1 MSDIRKLTTKI
12 VEDAQK
18 KQAHLIEEAEK
29 EIAKKERIKK
39 QQLEKEVAAH
49 LARYEKEL
57 QKELSLKVSDLHV
70 KSRNRMLAAKQQVL
84 DELFAEAK
92 EQLQNITAEDFDAF
106 VERKLAL
113 VQLTGT
119 VELVFGSKSA
129 PLVSETM
136 IQRWQAQFEPDLTIQ
151 VAKETIP
158 NRSGVVFKQGEVEF
172 NFIFEALLESKEEEL
187 SYQLIAFIFNGKL

>member
-84 DELFAEAK
+84 DELFADAK

-129 PLVSETM
+129 PLVSDTM

-172 NFIFEALLESKEEEL
+172 NFIFEAFLESNEEEL
-187 SYQLIAFIFNGKL
+187 SYQLIAFIFNQE

>member
-84 DELFAEAK
+84 DELFADAK
-92 EQLQNITAEDFDAF
+92 EQLQNITAEDFAAF
-106 VERKLAL
+106 VELKLAL

-129 PLVSETM
+129 PLVSDTM

-187 SYQLIAFIFNGKL
+187 SYQLIAFIFNQE

>member
-57 QKELSLKVSDLHV
+57 QKELSLKFSDLHV

-84 DELFAEAK
+84 DELFADAK

-187 SYQLIAFIFNGKL
+187 SYQLIAFIFNQE

>member
-49 LARYEKEL
+49 LARYKKEL

-84 DELFAEAK
+84 DELFADAK

-129 PLVSETM
+129 PLVSDTM

-151 VAKETIP
+151 VAKEMIP

-187 SYQLIAFIFNGKL
+187 SYQLIAFIFNQE

>member
-39 QQLEKEVAAH
+39 QQLEKEVADH

-187 SYQLIAFIFNGKL
+187 SYQLIAFIFNQE

>member
-172 NFIFEALLESKEEEL
+172 NFIFEVLLESKEEEL
-187 SYQLIAFIFNGKL
+187 SYQLIAFIFNQE

>member
-18 KQAHLIEEAEK
+18 KQAHSIEEAEK

-84 DELFAEAK
+84 DELFADAK

-129 PLVSETM
+129 PLVSDTM

-187 SYQLIAFIFNGKL
+187 SYQLIAFIFNQE

>member
-49 LARYEKEL
+49 LARCEKEL

-172 NFIFEALLESKEEEL
+172 NFIF
-187 SYQLIAFIFNGKL
+187 

>member
-49 LARYEKEL
+49 LARCEKEL

-70 KSRNRMLAAKQQVL
+70 KSRNRILAAKQQVL

-187 SYQLIAFIFNGKL
+187 SYQLIAFIFNQE

>member
-39 QQLEKEVAAH
+39 QQLEKEVEAH
-49 LARYEKEL
+49 LARYKKEL

-70 KSRNRMLAAKQQVL
+70 KSRNRILAAKQQVL
-84 DELFAEAK
+84 DELFADAK
-92 EQLQNITAEDFDAF
+92 EQLQNITAEDFAAF

-129 PLVSETM
+129 PLVSDTM
-136 IQRWQAQFEPDLTIQ
+136 IQRWQAQFEPDLKIQ

-187 SYQLIAFIFNGKL
+187 SYQLIAFIFNQE

>member
-84 DELFAEAK
+84 DELFADAK

-136 IQRWQAQFEPDLTIQ
+136 IQRWQA
-151 VAKETIP
+151 
-158 NRSGVVFKQGEVEF
+158 
-172 NFIFEALLESKEEEL
+172 
-187 SYQLIAFIFNGKL
+187 

>member
-39 QQLEKEVAAH
+39 QQLEKEVEAH
-49 LARYEKEL
+49 LARYKKEL

-70 KSRNRMLAAKQQVL
+70 KSRNRILAAKQQVL

-92 EQLQNITAEDFDAF
+92 EQLQNITAEDFAAF

-129 PLVSETM
+129 PLVSDTM

-187 SYQLIAFIFNGKL
+187 SYQLIAFIFNQE

>member
-70 KSRNRMLAAKQQVL
+70 KSRNRILAAKQQVL
-84 DELFAEAK
+84 DELFADAK
-92 EQLQNITAEDFDAF
+92 EQLQNITAEDFAAF

-129 PLVSETM
+129 PLVSDTM

-187 SYQLIAFIFNGKL
+187 SYQLIAFIFNQE

>member
-84 DELFAEAK
+84 GELFAEAK

-136 IQRWQAQFEPDLTIQ
+136 IQRWQAQFENLSLAFWGSI
-151 VAKETIP
+151 
-158 NRSGVVFKQGEVEF
+158 NSFYF
-172 NFIFEALLESKEEEL
+172 SIF
-187 SYQLIAFIFNGKL
+187 

>member
-84 DELFAEAK
+84 DELFADAK

-187 SYQLIAFIFNGKL
+187 SYQLIAFIFNQE

>member
-84 DELFAEAK
+84 DELFADAK

-113 VQLTGT
+113 VQLIGT

-187 SYQLIAFIFNGKL
+187 SYQLIAFIFNQE

>member
-29 EIAKKERIKK
+29 EIAKKERIRK

-84 DELFAEAK
+84 DELFADAK

-187 SYQLIAFIFNGKL
+187 SYQLIAFIFNQE

>member
-18 KQAHLIEEAEK
+18 KQAHLVEEAEK

-84 DELFAEAK
+84 DELFADAK

-187 SYQLIAFIFNGKL
+187 SYQLIAFIFNQE

>member
-84 DELFAEAK
+84 DELFADAK

-172 NFIFEALLESKEEEL
+172 NFIFEVLLESKEEEL
-187 SYQLIAFIFNGKL
+187 SYQLIAFIFNQE

>member
-136 IQRWQAQFEPDLTIQ
+136 IQRWRAQFEPDLTIQ

-187 SYQLIAFIFNGKL
+187 SYQLIAFIFNQE

>member
-92 EQLQNITAEDFDAF
+92 EQLQNITAEDFAAF

-187 SYQLIAFIFNGKL
+187 SYQLIAFIFNQE

>member
-49 LARYEKEL
+49 LARCEKEL

-84 DELFAEAK
+84 DELFADAK

-151 VAKETIP
+151 IAKETIP

-187 SYQLIAFIFNGKL
+187 SYQLIAFIFNQE

>member
-158 NRSGVVFKQGEVEF
+158 NRSGVVFKQG
-172 NFIFEALLESKEEEL
+172 
-187 SYQLIAFIFNGKL
+187 

>member
-84 DELFAEAK
+84 DELFADAK
-92 EQLQNITAEDFDAF
+92 EQLQNITAEDFAAF

-113 VQLTGT
+113 VQVTGT

-187 SYQLIAFIFNGKL
+187 SYQLIAFIFNQE

>member
-70 KSRNRMLAAKQQVL
+70 KSRNRILAAKQQVL
-84 DELFAEAK
+84 DELFADAK

-113 VQLTGT
+113 VQVTGT

-187 SYQLIAFIFNGKL
+187 SYQLIAFIFNQE

>member
-29 EIAKKERIKK
+29 EFAKKERIKK

-84 DELFAEAK
+84 DELFADAK

-172 NFIFEALLESKEEEL
+172 NFIFEVLLESKEEEL
-187 SYQLIAFIFNGKL
+187 SYQLIAFIFNQE

>member
-49 LARYEKEL
+49 LARYKKEL

-70 KSRNRMLAAKQQVL
+70 KSRNRILAAKQQVL
-84 DELFAEAK
+84 DELFADAK

-129 PLVSETM
+129 PLVSDTM

-187 SYQLIAFIFNGKL
+187 SYQLIAFIFNQE

>member
-39 QQLEKEVAAH
+39 QQLEKEVEAH
-49 LARYEKEL
+49 LARYKKEL

-70 KSRNRMLAAKQQVL
+70 KSRNRMLATKQQVL
-84 DELFAEAK
+84 DELFADAK

-129 PLVSETM
+129 PLVSDTM

-187 SYQLIAFIFNGKL
+187 SYQLIAFIFNQE

>member
-49 LARYEKEL
+49 LARCEKEL

-187 SYQLIAFIFNGKL
+187 SYQLIAFIFNQE

>member
-84 DELFAEAK
+84 DELFADAK
-92 EQLQNITAEDFDAF
+92 EQLQNITAEDFAAF

-187 SYQLIAFIFNGKL
+187 SYQLIAFIFNQE

>member
-39 QQLEKEVAAH
+39 QQLEKEVEAH
-49 LARYEKEL
+49 LARYKKEL

-84 DELFAEAK
+84 DELFADAK

-129 PLVSETM
+129 PLVSDTM

-187 SYQLIAFIFNGKL
+187 SYQLIAFIFNQE

>member
-84 DELFAEAK
+84 DELFADAK

-106 VERKLAL
+106 IERKLAL

-129 PLVSETM
+129 PLVSDTM

-187 SYQLIAFIFNGKL
+187 SYQLIAFIFNQE

>member
-49 LARYEKEL
+49 LARCEKEL

-129 PLVSETM
+129 PLVSDTM

-172 NFIFEALLESKEEEL
+172 NFIFEVLLESKEEEL
-187 SYQLIAFIFNGKL
+187 SYQLIAFIFNQE

>member
-39 QQLEKEVAAH
+39 QQLEKEVEAH
-49 LARYEKEL
+49 LARYKKEL

-151 VAKETIP
+151 VAKEAIP

-172 NFIFEALLESKEEEL
+172 NFIFEALLESKQEEL
-187 SYQLIAFIFNGKL
+187 SYRLIAFIFNQE

>member
-84 DELFAEAK
+84 DELFADAK

-129 PLVSETM
+129 PFVSETM

-187 SYQLIAFIFNGKL
+187 SYQLIAFIFNQE

>member
-39 QQLEKEVAAH
+39 QQLEKEVEAH
-49 LARYEKEL
+49 LARYKKEL

-70 KSRNRMLAAKQQVL
+70 KSRNRILAAKQQVL
-84 DELFAEAK
+84 DELFADAK

-129 PLVSETM
+129 PLVSDTM

-187 SYQLIAFIFNGKL
+187 SYQLIAFIFNQE

>member
-39 QQLEKEVAAH
+39 QQLEKEVEAH
-49 LARYEKEL
+49 LARYKKEL

-84 DELFAEAK
+84 DELFADAK

-129 PLVSETM
+129 PLVSDTM

-158 NRSGVVFKQGEVEF
+158 DRSGVVFKQGEVEF

-187 SYQLIAFIFNGKL
+187 SYQLIAFIFNQE

>member
-39 QQLEKEVAAH
+39 QQLEKEVEAH
-49 LARYEKEL
+49 LARYKKEL

-70 KSRNRMLAAKQQVL
+70 KSRNRILAAKQQVL
-84 DELFAEAK
+84 DELFADAK
-92 EQLQNITAEDFDAF
+92 EQLQNITAEDFAAF

-187 SYQLIAFIFNGKL
+187 SYQLIAFIFNQE

>member
-84 DELFAEAK
+84 DELFADAK

-113 VQLTGT
+113 VKLTGT

-187 SYQLIAFIFNGKL
+187 SYQLIAFIFNQE